1 MSKYISKNEIEVEVE
16 TLFKNILKINENIQI
31 DKVLR
36 NKFDTWDSINH
47 LNLILSV
54 EEKFDISLSSDDIES
69 INDLK
74 SLLKIIFRIIKI

>member
-1 MSKYISKNEIEVEVE
+1 MSKYISKNELEVEVK

-31 DKVLR
+31 DRVLR

-69 INDLK
+69 IDDLK

>member
-1 MSKYISKNEIEVEVE
+1 MSKYISKNQLEVEVE

-36 NKFDTWDSINH
+36 NKFETWDSINH

-69 INDLK
+69 IDDFK
-74 SLLKIIFRIIKI
+74 SLLEIIFRIIKI